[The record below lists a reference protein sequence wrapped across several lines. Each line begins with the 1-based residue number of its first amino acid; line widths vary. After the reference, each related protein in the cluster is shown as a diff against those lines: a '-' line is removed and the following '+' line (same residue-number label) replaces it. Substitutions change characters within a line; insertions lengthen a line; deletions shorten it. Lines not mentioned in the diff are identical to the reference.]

1 MRGRPSKIKSEYIYL
16 IPALIILF
24 LVTIY
29 PLIFSLYMSFHRFLT
44 IDPYNRQF
52 IGLDNYIALFSNPDF
67 LHSFRTTLIYVFA
80 TVTLTFFTGLGLAL
94 LLNQDIKGLSIVRPI
109 IILPI
114 TIAPVVVGFA
124 WKYLLDR
131 GQGLLGAFLL
141 PLIGI
146 SPPAILGDPINALIA
161 VILADVWAKTPI
173 VLLIIIAGLQGIP
186 QDLLKQARID
196 GADRLMR
203 FRVVTLPIIRPLIL
217 VAIMMKFID
226 SMSAFDQI
234 YVMTSGGPGIAT
246 MTLAV
251 LGVRI
256 GFQFYNLGQA
266 VAVGILM
273 LIMSGIAIALLI
285 RYLLGER

>member
-1 MRGRPSKIKSEYIYL
+1 MSVYTAKFKSEYIYIFPAVIFL
-16 IPALIILF
+16 I

-29 PLIFSLYMSFHRFLT
+29 PLIFSIYMSFHRFLT
-44 IDPYNRQF
+44 IDPNRQF
-52 IGLDNYIALFSNPDF
+52 IGFDNYAALFTNPDF
-67 LHSFRTTLIYVFA
+67 LYSLRTTLVYVFA
-80 TVTLTFFTGLGLAL
+80 TVTLTFLAGLGLAL

-109 IILPI
+109 VILPI

-131 GQGLLGAFLL
+131 GQGLVGAFLL
-141 PLIGI
+141 PLLGI
-146 SPPAILGDPINALIA
+146 SPPAILGDPVNALIA

-186 QDLLKQARID
+186 QDLYKQTRID
-196 GADRLMR
+196 GAGRLMR
-203 FRVVTLPIIRPLIL
+203 FRAVTLPMIRPLIL
-217 VAIMMKFID
+217 VAIMIKFID

-273 LIMSGIAIALLI
+273 LIMAGIAIAILI
-285 RYLLGER
+285 RYLLGEK